1 MATVTLL
8 TITACR
14 NIRGQLNCTGLSPGH
29 VFIPGPSD
37 RHFKI
42 QYCQVS
48 VDVLNVQNSPM
59 RNCFIQDN
67 FFFIEFNVWRACDS
81 GLLSSRS
88 FIKFENAPHHEWCI
102 WELFNGSMHPLYQHH
117 LFNCHLKLKLLHY
130 IQLQLIWKILIHSY
144 CNDWKM
150 FFCF

>member
-1 MATVTLL
+1 MGDIYKHSIMATVTLL

-59 RNCFIQDN
+59 RNCFIQAN
-67 FFFIEFNVWRACDS
+67 FFLLNLMSE
-81 GLLSSRS
+81 GLAILG
-88 FIKFENAPHHEWCI
+88 F
-102 WELFNGSMHPLYQHH
+102 YQADR
-117 LFNCHLKLKLLHY
+117 L
-130 IQLQLIWKILIHSY
+130 
-144 CNDWKM
+144 
-150 FFCF
+150 